1 MQNLVNEL
9 KALTRYF
16 LFWLIICFID
26 RFIFIISFFEK
37 IKGSSFMDVFKI
49 FYHGLFLDFSA
60 VAYICAIPFL
70 FYCILSFMPKVRLK
84 RKVLDVYTLVALLVY
99 FGVSF
104 ININIY
110 REWGDKISKRAVD
123 AFWASPSGAVASA
136 ESTPIFV
143 PIVGIILG
151 IVLGY
156 YLYRYLFKSV
166 WFFNIK
172 KPLPNLM
179 KFLIGIFILFTFI
192 RGGYGRAPLNPS
204 KAYFSEKT
212 FYNHAAVNTQW
223 SLLRDYFTRS
233 TLLRNPYPFYNDD
246 ASIASAI
253 KPVFEHNPDSA
264 VQVLTTTRPNVVL
277 IMMESF
283 VGDLVAS
290 LGGEQGVTPNLEKL
304 IHEGI
309 LFDHIYAASDRSD
322 KGMIGILSGFPAQGP
337 ESIIKYIPKHE
348 NIPAIGEELDSLGYS
363 NSFYHGGQSEFYNF
377 KSYMLTHG
385 IDRVVDQANFGLHEE
400 RASWGVYDHV
410 IFNQMIKDFKKEQQP
425 FFSTM
430 FTLINH
436 EPFDLKGQYKFG
448 NDSNPNKFRSTAY
461 YTDSVIFDFIEK
473 AKQESWYKNTLFVLI
488 ADHGHRLPTE
498 KWDLSQPNRFH
509 IPLVFFGDVIKKEY
523 RGKVISRI
531 GNQTDLATTLL
542 QQLGASSKRY
552 PWSRDLFNPTTA
564 EVAFYNSKDAF
575 GIITKGQA
583 LSFDNVGKS
592 INFQAD
598 PSFPKAKS
606 DSLLN
611 IAKAYYQGVY
621 NQFLAY

>member
-16 LFWLIICFID
+16 LFWLIICMID
-26 RFIFIISFFEK
+26 RLIFIISFFEK
-37 IKGSSFMDVFKI
+37 VKGKPFTDLLKI

-60 VAYICAIPFL
+60 VAYICVIPFL
-70 FYCILSFMPKVRLK
+70 LYCILSFFPQVKLT

-123 AFWASPSGAVASA
+123 AFWASPSGAIASA
-136 ESTPIFV
+136 ESTPTFV

-156 YLYRYLFKSV
+156 YLYRYLFKPV
-166 WFFNIK
+166 CFFNIK
-172 KPLPNLM
+172 RVLPNVVKL
-179 KFLIGIFILFTFI
+179 LIGVFVLFTFI

-204 KAYFSEKT
+204 KAYFSENT

-233 TLLRNPYPFYNDD
+233 TLLRNPYPFYADEG
-246 ASIASAI
+246 AI
-253 KPVFEHNPDSA
+253 KKSIEPVFVHNPDSA
-264 VQVLTTTRPNVVL
+264 ILVLTTTRPNIVL

-304 IHEGI
+304 IQRGV
-309 LFDHIYAASDRSD
+309 LFDHIYSASDRSD

-348 NIPAIGEELDSLGYS
+348 NIPAIGQDLDKLGYS

-410 IFNQMIKDFKKEQQP
+410 IFNQMIKDLRKEPEP

-436 EPFDLKGQYKFG
+436 EPFDLKGTYKFG
-448 NDSNPNKFRSTAY
+448 KDSNPNKFRSTAY
-461 YTDSVIFDFIEK
+461 YTDSVIFDFIEQ
-473 AKQESWYKNTLFVLI
+473 AKKESWYENTLFVLI
-488 ADHGHRLPTE
+488 ADHGHRFPTE
-498 KWDLSQPNRFH
+498 QWDLSHPNRFH
-509 IPLVFFGDVIKKEY
+509 IPLIFFGDVIKKEY
-523 RGKVISRI
+523 RGKVFSRI
-531 GNQTDLATTLL
+531 GNQTDLAATLL
-542 QQLGASSKRY
+542 KQLGAGTERY
-552 PWSRDLFNPTTA
+552 SWSRDLFNTTTSQ
-564 EVAFYNSKDAF
+564 VAFYNSKDAF
-575 GIITKGQA
+575 GIITPEQVI
-583 LSFDNVGKS
+583 SFDNVGKS
-592 INFQAD
+592 INYIGN
-598 PSFPKAKS
+598 PSYPKEKT

-611 IAKAYYQGVY
+611 IAKGYYQGVY
-621 NQFLAY
+621 SEFLAY

>member
-16 LFWLIICFID
+16 LFWLIVCFID

-37 IKGSSFMDVFKI
+37 VKGQPFKDILDI

-60 VAYICAIPFL
+60 VAYISVVPFL
-70 FYCILSFMPKVRLK
+70 IYCILSFMPKVKLK
-84 RKVLDVYTLVALLVY
+84 RKVLDVYTLVALLIY
-99 FGVSF
+99 FGISF

-110 REWGDKISKRAVD
+110 REWGDKISKRAID

-136 ESTPIFV
+136 ESTPVFV

-166 WFFNIK
+166 WFFNIQK
-172 KPLPNLM
+172 NWTNVAKLLV
-179 KFLIGIFILFTFI
+179 GIFILFTFI

-204 KAYFSEKT
+204 KAYFSENT

-233 TLLRNPYPFYNDD
+233 TLLRNPYPFYADD
-246 ASIASAI
+246 VSIKEI
-253 KPVFEHNPDSA
+253 INPVFVHNPDS
-264 VQVLTTTRPNVVL
+264 VVHVLNTKRPNIVL

-283 VGDLVAS
+283 VGDLIAS
-290 LGGEQGVTPNLEKL
+290 LGGEEGITPNFEKL
-304 IHEGI
+304 IQEGI

-348 NIPAIGEELDSLGYS
+348 NIPAIGQDLDKIGYS

-385 IDRVVDQANFGLHEE
+385 IDRVVDQASFGLHEE

-410 IFNQMIKDFKKEQQP
+410 IFNRMIKDFEREKQP

-436 EPFDLKGQYKFG
+436 EPFELNGQYKFG
-448 NDSNPNKFRSTAY
+448 KDSNPNKFRSTAY
-461 YTDSVIFDFIEK
+461 YTDSVIFDFIDK
-473 AKQESWYKNTLFVLI
+473 AKREPWYKNTLFVLV

-498 KWDLSQPNRFH
+498 QWDLSHPNRFH
-509 IPLVFFGDVIKKEY
+509 IPLLFFGDVIKEEF
-523 RGKVISRI
+523 RGKVMPRI
-531 GNQTDLATTLL
+531 GNQTDLVATLL
-542 QQLGASSKRY
+542 QQLGVTPDRY
-552 PWSRDLFNPTTA
+552 SWSRDLFNPTTT

-575 GIITKGQA
+575 GIITPHQV

-592 INFQAD
+592 INYLAD
-598 PSFPKAKS
+598 PTYSKVKT

-621 NQFLAY
+621 NEFLAY

>member
-16 LFWLIICFID
+16 LFWLIICMID

-37 IKGSSFMDVFKI
+37 LKGKPFTDILKV

-60 VAYICAIPFL
+60 VGYICVIPFL
-70 FYCILSFMPKVRLK
+70 LYCILSFFPQVKLK

-110 REWGDKISKRAVD
+110 REWGDKISKRAID
-123 AFWASPSGAVASA
+123 AFWASPSGAIASA
-136 ESTPIFV
+136 ESTPTFV

-151 IVLGY
+151 VVLGY
-156 YLYRYLFKSV
+156 YLYRYLFKPV
-166 WFFNIK
+166 CFFNIK
-172 KPLPNLM
+172 RVLPNVVKLLVGV
-179 KFLIGIFILFTFI
+179 FVLFTFI

-204 KAYFSEKT
+204 KAYFSENT

-233 TLLRNPYPFYNDD
+233 TLLLNPYPFYADEG
-246 ASIASAI
+246 AI
-253 KPVFEHNPDSA
+253 KKSIEPVFVHNPDSA
-264 VQVLTTTRPNVVL
+264 MQVLTTTRPNIVL

-304 IHEGI
+304 IQHGV

-348 NIPAIGEELDSLGYS
+348 NIPAIGQDLDKLGYS

-410 IFNQMIKDFKKEQQP
+410 VFNQMIKDFKKEPEP

-436 EPFDLKGQYKFG
+436 EPFELKGTYKFG
-448 NDSNPNKFRSTAY
+448 KDSNPNKFRSTAY
-461 YTDSVIFDFIEK
+461 YTDSVIFDFIEQ
-473 AKQESWYKNTLFVLI
+473 AKKESWYENTLFVLI
-488 ADHGHRLPTE
+488 ADHGHRFPTE
-498 KWDLSQPNRFH
+498 QWDLSHPNRFH
-509 IPLVFFGDVIKKEY
+509 IPLIFFGDVIKKEY
-523 RGKVISRI
+523 RGKVFSRI
-531 GNQTDLATTLL
+531 GNQTDLVATLL
-542 QQLGASSKRY
+542 RQLRTGTERY
-552 PWSRDLFNPTTA
+552 PWSRDLFNPTTPQ
-564 EVAFYNSKDAF
+564 VAFYNSKDAF
-575 GIITKGQA
+575 GIITPEQVI
-583 LSFDNVGKS
+583 SFDNVGKS
-592 INFQAD
+592 VNYIGN
-598 PSFPKAKS
+598 PSYSKERT

-611 IAKAYYQGVY
+611 IAKGYYQGVY
-621 NQFLAY
+621 SEFLAY

>member
-1 MQNLVNEL
+1 MQNFVNEL
-9 KALTRYF
+9 KALARYF
-16 LFWLIICFID
+16 LFWLVVCFID

-37 IKGSSFMDVFKI
+37 VKDKPLTDVLNI

-60 VAYICAIPFL
+60 VAYICVIPFL
-70 FYCILSFMPKVRLK
+70 LYSVLSFFSEVKFK
-84 RKVLDVYTLVALLVY
+84 RKVLDVYTLVVLLLY

-110 REWGDKISKRAVD
+110 REWGDKISKRAID

-143 PIVGIILG
+143 PIVGIIAG

-172 KPLPNLM
+172 KPLANSL
-179 KFLIGIFILFTFI
+179 KLLLGIFILFTFI

-204 KAYFSEKT
+204 KAYFSENT

-233 TLLRNPYPFYNDD
+233 TLLRNPYAFYDNDTLLK
-246 ASIASAI
+246 S
-253 KPVFEHNPDSA
+253 KLEPVFTNNPDSS
-264 VQVLTTTRPNVVL
+264 VQILTMNRPNVVL

-283 VGDLVAS
+283 VGDLIAS
-290 LGGEQGVTPNLEKL
+290 LGGEKGVTPNLEKL
-304 IHEGI
+304 IQEGV

-322 KGMIGILSGFPAQGP
+322 KGMIGVLSGFPAQGP

-348 NIPAIGEELDSLGYS
+348 NIPAIGEDLDQNGYS

-385 IDRVVDQANFGLHEE
+385 VDKVVDQANFGLHED

-410 IFNQMIKDFKKEQQP
+410 IFSQMLKDFKKEKQP

-436 EPFDLKGQYKFG
+436 EPFELKGEYKFG
-448 NDSNPNKFRSTAY
+448 KDSNPNKFRSTAY

-473 AKQESWYKNTLFVLI
+473 AKKEDWYENTLFVLV
-488 ADHGHRLPTE
+488 ADHGHRFPTE
-498 KWDLSQPNRFH
+498 KWDLSHPKRFH
-509 IPLVFFGDVIKKEY
+509 IPLVFFGDVIKKEF

-531 GNQTDLATTLL
+531 GNQTDLAATLL
-542 QQLGASSKRY
+542 HQLGISTVRY
-552 PWSRDLFNPTTA
+552 PWSRDLFNSATTD
-564 EVAFYNSKDAF
+564 VAFYNSKDAF
-575 GIITKGQA
+575 GIITPQQTV
-583 LSFDNVGKS
+583 SFENVGKS
-592 INFQAD
+592 INYQANLD
-598 PSFPKAKS
+598 YPKVKT
-606 DSLLN
+606 DSLLD

-621 NQFLAY
+621 NEFLAY

>member
-1 MQNLVNEL
+1 MQNFVNEL

-16 LFWLIICFID
+16 LFWLIVCFID

-37 IKGSSFMDVFKI
+37 VKGKPLTDILSI

-60 VAYICAIPFL
+60 VAYICVIPFL
-70 FYCILSFMPKVRLK
+70 LYGILSFLPRVKLK
-84 RKVLDVYTLVALLVY
+84 RKVLDVYTLVVLLLY

-110 REWGDKISKRAVD
+110 REWGDKISKRAID

-143 PIVGIILG
+143 PIVGIIAG
-151 IVLGY
+151 IILGY

-172 KPLPNLM
+172 KPLANGL
-179 KFLIGIFILFTFI
+179 KLLVGVFILFTFI

-204 KAYFSEKT
+204 KAYFSENT

-233 TLLRNPYPFYNDD
+233 TLLRNPYAFYDNDTVLK
-246 ASIASAI
+246 SKIE
-253 KPVFEHNPDSA
+253 PVFANNPDST
-264 VQVLTTTRPNVVL
+264 VQILTTKRPNVVL

-283 VGDLVAS
+283 VGDLIAS
-290 LGGEQGVTPNLEKL
+290 LGGEKGVTPNLEKL
-304 IHEGI
+304 IQEGV

-322 KGMIGILSGFPAQGP
+322 KGMIGVLSGFPAQGP

-348 NIPAIGEELDSLGYS
+348 NIPAIGEDLDQIGYS

-385 IDRVVDQANFGLHEE
+385 VEKVVDQANFGLHED

-410 IFNQMIKDFKKEQQP
+410 IFNQMLKDLNKEKQP

-436 EPFDLKGQYKFG
+436 EPFELKGEYKFG
-448 NDSNPNKFRSTAY
+448 KDSNPNKFRSTAY

-473 AKQESWYKNTLFVLI
+473 AKKEDWYKNTLFVLV
-488 ADHGHRLPTE
+488 ADHGHRFPTE
-498 KWDLSQPNRFH
+498 KWDLSHPKRFH
-509 IPLVFFGDVIKKEY
+509 IPLVFFGDVIKREF
-523 RGKVISRI
+523 RGKVIPRI
-531 GNQTDLATTLL
+531 GNQTDLAATLL
-542 QQLGASSKRY
+542 HQLGVSATRY
-552 PWSRDLFNPTTA
+552 PWSRDLFNSTTT

-575 GIITKGQA
+575 GIITPQQTI
-583 LSFDNVGKS
+583 SFENVGKS
-592 INFQAD
+592 INYQANPD
-598 PSFPKAKS
+598 YPKAKT
-606 DSLLN
+606 DSLLD
-611 IAKAYYQGVY
+611 IAKAYYQGAY
-621 NQFLAY
+621 KEFLAY